1 MSKLRYMFF
10 VAVGLLMTAGTAMAQ
25 TAARAAEEVGADN
38 IHSVNKYRAI
48 AIGFGFAIAAGL
60 GALGQSR
67 IAASAVEGAA
77 RNPGAAGRIQTMMI
91 LGLALIESL
100 VLFAL
105 LIVFV
110 KT

>member
-1 MSKLRYMFF
+1 MRKLRFLFF
-10 VAVGLLMTAGTAMAQ
+10 TIVGLLA
-25 TAARAAEEVGADN
+25 TAAPVLAQAQAVAADN
-38 IHSVNKYRAI
+38 ESSVNKYKAL
-48 AIGFGFAIAAGL
+48 AAGFGFAIAAGL

-67 IAASAVEGAA
+67 IASSAVEGAA

-110 KT
+110 KV

>member
-1 MSKLRYMFF
+1 MRRLRFLFF
-10 VAVGLLMTAGTAMAQ
+10 GLVGILMMAAPALAQATQAVA
-25 TAARAAEEVGADN
+25 ADN
-38 IHSVNKYRAI
+38 EASVSKYAKI
-48 AIGFGFAIAAGL
+48 AAGFGFAIAAGL

-67 IAASAVEGAA
+67 IASSAVEGAA

-105 LIVFV
+105 LVVFA
-110 KT
+110 KI

>member
-1 MSKLRYMFF
+1 MRKLRFLFF
-10 VAVGLLMTAGTAMAQ
+10 TMIGVLAAAAPALAQATQAVA
-25 TAARAAEEVGADN
+25 ADN
-38 IHSVNKYRAI
+38 ESSVNKYRAI

-67 IAASAVEGAA
+67 IAAAAVEGAA

-105 LIVFV
+105 LIMFTRV
-110 KT
+110 

>member
-1 MSKLRYMFF
+1 MKKLRYLFF
-10 VAVGLLMTAGTAMAQ
+10 ALVGVLATAAPALAQ
-25 TAARAAEEVGADN
+25 TAGVAADN
-38 IHSVNKYRAI
+38 DSSVNKYKAL
-48 AIGFGFAIAAGL
+48 AAGFGFAIAAGL

-67 IAASAVEGAA
+67 IASSAVEGAA

>member
-1 MSKLRYMFF
+1 MRKTGLFLLSAAVTLL
-10 VAVGLLMTAGTAMAQ
+10 VAAVPVLAQPPAANEAAASSAAGL
-25 TAARAAEEVGADN
+25 
-38 IHSVNKYRAI
+38 KAI
-48 AIGFGFAIAAGL
+48 AAGVGFAIAVFG
-60 GALGQSR
+60 GAIGQSR
-67 IAASAVEGAA
+67 IGAAACEGAA

-110 KT
+110 KV

>member
-1 MSKLRYMFF
+1 MRKLRLAFF
-10 VAVGLLMTAGTAMAQ
+10 AVLGVLMAAAPALAQATQVA
-25 TAARAAEEVGADN
+25 ADN
-38 IHSVNKYRAI
+38 ESSVNKYKAL
-48 AIGFGFAIAAGL
+48 AAGFGFAIAAGL

-110 KT
+110 KV